1 MTFEV
6 LTNLTPEEVI
16 ARASAFYRKRSSLEE
31 AERSDHSVTF
41 HGRSGTAAI
50 SAHRHYSHTVVR
62 AETDRGVGLDVTD
75 LTLRFLYTIPHV

>member
-6 LTNLTPEEVI
+6 LTNLRPEEVI
-16 ARASAFYRKRSSLEE
+16 ERAAAFYRERSRLEE
-31 AERSDHSVTF
+31 IEHGDGSITF
-41 HGRSGTAAI
+41 QGRPGTARI
-50 SAHRHYSHTVVR
+50 HAHRHYSHTTVR